1 METKPLAV
9 LAIGPR
15 VKALR
20 KLKGM
25 TVEELAGVV
34 AVNKAHISRIE
45 RNLKAPSIATMAKL
59 ADALGVTIGHL
70 MGETADRNEIKITR
84 GDALAARL
92 DAGEESV
99 HQYLPLLHGSSV
111 NAFEAFLLYPG
122 PDGGD
127 AHAQH
132 SGQEM
137 LFVLA
142 GTIEI
147 LFSTRTE
154 TLSAGDCI
162 HFPGYLPHSITRVG
176 RAKAK
181 ALLVLSAG

>member
-1 METKPLAV
+1 MGTKPVGAF
-9 LAIGPR
+9 AIGPR

-25 TVEELAGVV
+25 TVEELADGI

-45 RNLKAPSIATMAKL
+45 RNLKSPSIATMAKL
-59 ADALGVTIGHL
+59 ANALGVTIGHL
-70 MGETADRNEIKITR
+70 MGETSDSDEVKITR
-84 GDALAARL
+84 GDALAPRI
-92 DAGEESV
+92 DAGEEGL

-111 NAFEAFLLYPG
+111 NAFEAFLVYPG
-122 PDGGD
+122 AEGGD

-137 LFVLA
+137 LFVLT
-142 GTIEI
+142 GTIDVR
-147 LFSTRTE
+147 FPTRTE
-154 TLSAGDCI
+154 RLSAGDCI
-162 HFPGYLPHSITRVG
+162 HFPGYLPHSIVRVG